1 MRNLMF
7 RLAAV
12 TILGLSVAA
21 CAESA
26 RTDAMIANVTE
37 ATVVKPDSPLKQS
50 MTIAEVTG
58 GEETSPLWISKVDN
72 EGFLEA
78 LTLSLQ
84 QHTMLAT
91 SNGPL
96 TLRVTLV
103 QLEQPFAGFDM
114 EVTSTVRYVVE
125 HQARGII
132 FDETIKH
139 VHLQD
144 FSSAFVG
151 SKRLQLANEGAIR
164 NNIRLFIEHVIAASE
179 QDPAKFGGAVPTS

>member
-1 MRNLMF
+1 MRTLIF
-7 RLAAV
+7 RLAMVVA
-12 TILGLSVAA
+12 LGLVAAA
-21 CAESA
+21 CAQPA
-26 RTDAMIANVTE
+26 RTDAMIANVSE
-37 ATVVKPDSPLKQS
+37 ATVVKPDSPLKGAVAV
-50 MTIAEVTG
+50 AEVTG
-58 GEETSPLWISKVDN
+58 GEETSPLWMSKVGN

-91 SNGPL
+91 TSGPL
-96 TLRVTLV
+96 TLRVTLIE
-103 QLEQPFAGFDM
+103 LEQPFAGFDM

-125 HQARGII
+125 HQSNGVV

-139 VHLQD
+139 AHLQD

-164 NNIRLFIEHVIAASE
+164 NNIRLFIENIIAASR
-179 QDPAKFGGAVPTS
+179 QDPTRFGGPAATS

>member
-1 MRNLMF
+1 MRDLLF

-12 TILGLSVAA
+12 AILGMTVAA
-21 CAESA
+21 CSQPA

-50 MTIAEVTG
+50 MTVAGVTG
-58 GEETSPLWISKVDN
+58 GEETSPLWTSEVGN

-91 SNGPL
+91 SNGVM

-103 QLEQPFAGFDM
+103 ELDQPLAGFDM

-125 HQARGII
+125 HQTKGVV

-139 VHLQD
+139 AHLQD

-164 NNIRLFIEHVIAASE
+164 NNISLFIERIIAVSE
-179 QDPAKFGGAVPTS
+179 SEPAKFGGAAPTS

>member
-1 MRNLMF
+1 MRNLII

-12 TILGLSVAA
+12 AILGMTVAA
-21 CAESA
+21 CSQPA

-50 MTIAEVTG
+50 MTVASVTG
-58 GEETSPLWISKVDN
+58 GEETSPLWTSQVGN

-91 SNGPL
+91 SNGVM

-103 QLEQPFAGFDM
+103 ELDQPLAGFDM

-125 HQARGII
+125 HQAQGVV
-132 FDETIKH
+132 FDETIRH
-139 VHLQD
+139 AHLQD

-164 NNIRLFIEHVIAASE
+164 NNISQFIEKLIAASNI
-179 QDPAKFGGAVPTS
+179 DPAKFGGAAPTG

>member
-1 MRNLMF
+1 MRTLVL
-7 RLAAV
+7 RLAMVA
-12 TILGLSVAA
+12 TLGLMAAA
-21 CAESA
+21 CSQPA

-37 ATVVKPDSPLKQS
+37 ATVVKPDSPLKES
-50 MTIAEVTG
+50 MTVAAVTG
-58 GEETSPLWISKVDN
+58 GEETSPLWISKVGN

-91 SNGPL
+91 SDGTL

-103 QLEQPFAGFDM
+103 ELEQPFAGFDM

-125 HQARGII
+125 HQSHGTV

-139 VHLQD
+139 AHLQD

-164 NNIRLFIEHVIAASE
+164 NNIRLFIEKVITVSR
-179 QDPAKFGGAVPTS
+179 QDPARFGGAVPTS

>member
-1 MRNLMF
+1 MRNLII

-12 TILGLSVAA
+12 AILGMTVAA
-21 CAESA
+21 CSQPA

-50 MTIAEVTG
+50 MTVASVTG
-58 GEETSPLWISKVDN
+58 GDETSPLWTSQVGN

-91 SNGPL
+91 SNGVM

-103 QLEQPFAGFDM
+103 ELDQPLAGFDM

-125 HQARGII
+125 HQAQGVV
-132 FDETIKH
+132 FDETIRH
-139 VHLQD
+139 AHLQD

-164 NNIRLFIEHVIAASE
+164 NNISQFIEKLIAASNI
-179 QDPAKFGGAVPTS
+179 DPAKFGGAAPTG